1 MKNGSVTGNLIP
13 GLEAECEMKRST
25 SSHNGL
31 ALLGMNLDP
40 ELHVASS
47 AAFGDTLPECLNGA
61 VKSGRPSLC
70 IAGGPC
76 ARVRALCTQFRTAN
90 EGEEGGSEK
99 RGGARDEEDLV
110 ACRH

>member
-1 MKNGSVTGNLIP
+1 
-13 GLEAECEMKRST
+13 MKRSN
-25 SSHNGL
+25 SYNGL
-31 ALLGMNLDP
+31 ALLGVNSALK
-40 ELHVASS
+40 LHVASTP
-47 AAFGDTLPECLNGA
+47 AFGDTLPECLNGA
-61 VKSGRPSLC
+61 VKSGLR

>member
-1 MKNGSVTGNLIP
+1 
-13 GLEAECEMKRST
+13 MKRST
-25 SSHNGL
+25 SSRNGL
-31 ALLGMNLDP
+31 TLLGKNAALK
-40 ELHVASS
+40 LHVASTP
-47 AAFGDTLPECLNGA
+47 AFGDTLPECLNGA
-61 VKSGRPSLC
+61 IKSGLPSLC